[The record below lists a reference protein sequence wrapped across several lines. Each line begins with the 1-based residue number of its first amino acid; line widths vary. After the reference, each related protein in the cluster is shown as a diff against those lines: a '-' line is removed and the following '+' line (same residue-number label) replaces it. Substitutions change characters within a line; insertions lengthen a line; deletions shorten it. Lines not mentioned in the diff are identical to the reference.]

1 MDKKLFIDLP
11 LSPEIQK
18 GLRKL
23 KFTQLTPIQAEAIPL
38 LLRGFD
44 VIGQAQ
50 TGTGKTASFG
60 VPLVMKINTV
70 ENVLQG
76 LVITPTRELT
86 IQVSKR
92 IRKYARYSSVRVA
105 AVYGGEKISEQMK
118 QLNGAHVIVGTPG
131 RVIDLI
137 KRRVID
143 LRFVKIVVLDEADK
157 MLEMGFIDDISLIF
171 SKVPYVRQT
180 SMWSATLDE
189 YVIKYARRF
198 MRHPKKVLVSKD
210 EVAQTRVEQYYL
222 KVESGLKIQKLVK
235 LLDNRKIDQGIIFCN
250 TRKTTEEVAQQLFD
264 AGITVNPLH
273 GKYSQQKREE
283 VVNKFRRKQLRFLV
297 ASDVA
302 ARGLDLLGISHVF
315 NYEVPKDPEIYFHRI
330 GRTGRVD
337 STGISI
343 TFVSQ
348 EEEPFFDEIKS
359 MTGVMIQEL
368 KEGKT

>member
-1 MDKKLFIDLP
+1 MDKKYFIDLP

-18 GLRKL
+18 GLRKM
-23 KFTQLTPIQAEAIPL
+23 KFTKLTPIQAEAIPL
-38 LLRGFD
+38 LLKGFD

-70 ENVLQG
+70 EDILQG
-76 LVITPTRELT
+76 LVITPTRELA

-92 IRKYARYSSVRVA
+92 IRKYARYSSVKVDL
-105 AVYGGEKISEQMK
+105 VYGGEKITEQMTR
-118 QLNGAHVIVGTPG
+118 LRNGAHVIVGTPG
-131 RVIDLI
+131 RLIDLI

-157 MLEMGFIDDISLIF
+157 MLEMGFIEDVGFIL
-171 SKVPYVRQT
+171 SKAPYVRQT
-180 SMWSATLDE
+180 SIWSATLDE
-189 YVIKYARRF
+189 EVMNYARRF

-222 KVESGLKIQKLVK
+222 RVQPESKIQELVK
-235 LLDNRKIDQGIIFCN
+235 LLVNQKIDQAIIFCN
-250 TRKTTEEVAQQLFD
+250 TRRTTEEVAQHLID
-264 AGITVNPLH
+264 AGIPVNPLH

-283 VVNKFRRKQLRFLV
+283 VVNRFRRKQLRFLV

-315 NYEVPKDPEIYFHRI
+315 NYDVPMEPEIYFHRI
-330 GRTGRVD
+330 GRTGRID
-337 STGISI
+337 NTGISI
-343 TFVSQ
+343 TFVSR
-348 EEEPFFDEIKS
+348 EEESFFDGIKS
-359 MTGVMIQEL
+359 MTGVQIQEL
-368 KEGKT
+368 KETM